1 MALISR
7 TIFATDWVNMTTT
20 TAAQN
25 SLIDRFIDSVE
36 AEIEGI
42 CGQPLDLTT
51 VYREFEGTGEASYRL
66 NYTVPVSL
74 TTLSDRDNPDDS
86 WVAVTGAVV
95 FAPNGVQKLYLENRF
110 SSGHYAMTLSV
121 GYTTAPQDVQTCAYE
136 MVKELWY
143 ETPFA
148 AQGERFGVS
157 AITEGDSGI
166 NFAKSIVRMRSWVEP
181 RLQPYKVYS
190 V

>member
-1 MALISR
+1 MPLISR
-7 TIFATDWVNMTTT
+7 TVFATDWLNLTTT
-20 TAAQN
+20 TSDEN
-25 SLIDRFIDSVE
+25 SRIDRFIDSVE

-42 CGQPLDLTT
+42 CGQPIDLTT
-51 VYREFEGTGEASYRL
+51 VYRQFEGTGEASVRIP
-66 NYTVPVSL
+66 YTAPV
-74 TTLSDRDNPDDS
+74 TLSGLASREQPDDT
-86 WVAVTGAVV
+86 WTTVTGGVA
-95 FAPNGVQKLYLENRF
+95 FAPSGVYKLYLENRF
-110 SSGHYAMTLSV
+110 TSPFYSATLSV

-157 AITEGDSGI
+157 AINEADSGVT
-166 NFAKSIVRMRSWVEP
+166 FAKTLIRMRSWVEP
-181 RLQPYKVYS
+181 RLAPYKVYT